1 MNPTDPTIPAT
12 PGSNGGSFTG
22 TDGMTGAPAATT
34 ATALAMTGGNDGLAA
49 LFSGVLMLL
58 AGIGG
63 LLFARRRTA

>member
-1 MNPTDPTIPAT
+1 
-12 PGSNGGSFTG
+12 
-22 TDGMTGAPAATT
+22 MTGAPAATT